1 MHLVRMVDRTACP
14 CAGSVPSQ
22 LEPMEARSAGDVWAL
37 WHLWQSLGFEDLSL
51 GWSYFSCRLVRFGPG
66 GRLSPFD

>member
-1 MHLVRMVDRTACP
+1 
-14 CAGSVPSQ
+14 
-22 LEPMEARSAGDVWAL
+22 MEARSAGDVWAL